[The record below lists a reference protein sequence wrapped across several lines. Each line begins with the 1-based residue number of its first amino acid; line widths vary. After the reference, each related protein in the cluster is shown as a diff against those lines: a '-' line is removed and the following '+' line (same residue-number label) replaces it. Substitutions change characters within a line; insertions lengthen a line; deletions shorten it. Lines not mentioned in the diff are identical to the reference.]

1 MEDLT
6 SGLLWWRKKLIDSAV
21 GRLLTAVPCSNEER
35 GEGGARGGG
44 GQSNL
49 VRLTS
54 DNFGGE
60 AAAWA
65 EQRKRESGEA
75 AASHDGVEWE
85 NRELENRL
93 ATPSSRRGMACIG
106 QPSSVK

>member
-35 GEGGARGGG
+35 GEGGARGGS
-44 GQSNL
+44 QSNL

>member
-6 SGLLWWRKKLIDSAV
+6 SGLLWRRKKLVDPAV
-21 GRLLTAVPCSNEER
+21 GRLLAVVPCSNEER

-44 GQSNL
+44 QSNS
-49 VRLTS
+49 VRLTN

-85 NRELENRL
+85 NRELENML
-93 ATPSSRRGMACIG
+93 AAPSSRRGMACIG